1 MMKIQAEL
9 DRSKNNQNDL
19 KNKNEMTVEV
29 VDKLQNENQEL
40 KNETN
45 ELMMKQR
52 DQQLETKELAG
63 KGKSL
68 FETKCSCSFFFFLL
82 FRHFYIIINQPISGR
97 VDRASATETVDFG
110 RFRVG
115 SNQSL

>member
-19 KNKNEMTVEV
+19 MNKNEMTVEV
-29 VDKLQNENQEL
+29 VDKLQNKNQEL

-52 DQQLETKELAG
+52 DQQVETKELAG
-63 KGKSL
+63 KGQSL
-68 FETKCSCSFFFFLL
+68 FKTKRSCSFCFLIVSSFL
-82 FRHFYIIINQPISGR
+82 HYNKPTDQWSSG
-97 VDRASATETVDFG
+97 
-110 RFRVG
+110 
-115 SNQSL
+115 